1 MDQKGGR
8 AVTRDKR
15 DNFLLFI
22 NSKILRERI
31 ERGRV
36 YTHMYI
42 GAVFSC
48 TGCSPGSVYEGNSG
62 TRNSRELELGRN
74 LPVGRHNLA
83 TRHNFLYYLDFI
95 FHQEVNEQACIY
107 PYAYIRS
114 RCVVVSV
121 V

>member
-31 ERGRV
+31 GRGRV

-48 TGCSPGSVYEGNSG
+48 TGCSPGSVYEGNSR
-62 TRNSRELELGRN
+62 TRNSKELDSGGVIC
-74 LPVGRHNLA
+74 PLA
-83 TRHNFLYYLDFI
+83 TQPRDTTQLFVLFRFSFFI
-95 FHQEVNEQACIY
+95 
-107 PYAYIRS
+107 R
-114 RCVVVSV
+114 R
-121 V
+121 